1 MNEGLR
7 AGSRVCYKTRFEAL
21 YGGGPTLANHKSA
34 AKRARQSIRKN
45 KVNTSR
51 KNAVR
56 THEKN
61 LVKALSAKDT
71 KSLPELLKTFTSQA
85 MKAAQRGLFKKESA
99 ARKIGRLSARVQAVI
114 GK

>member
-1 MNEGLR
+1 M
-7 AGSRVCYKTRFEAL
+7 
-21 YGGGPTLANHKSA
+21 ANHKSA
-34 AKRARQSIRKN
+34 EKRARQAVKRN

-61 LVKALSAKDT
+61 LVKALTAKDA
-71 KSLPELLKTFTSQA
+71 KALPELLKNFTSQI
-85 MKAAQRGLFKKESA
+85 MKAAQRGIFKKENASRRIA
-99 ARKIGRLSARVQAVI
+99 RLSSRVQQAL

>member
-1 MNEGLR
+1 M
-7 AGSRVCYKTRFEAL
+7 
-21 YGGGPTLANHKSA
+21 ANHKSA
-34 AKRARQSIRKN
+34 AKRARQAVRKN

-61 LVKALSAKDT
+61 LVKALAAKDT
-71 KSLPELLKTFTSQA
+71 KSLPELLKNFTSQV
-85 MKAAQRGLFKKESA
+85 MKAAQRGLFKKQMAS
-99 ARKIGRLSARVQAVI
+99 RKIGRLTARVQAAI